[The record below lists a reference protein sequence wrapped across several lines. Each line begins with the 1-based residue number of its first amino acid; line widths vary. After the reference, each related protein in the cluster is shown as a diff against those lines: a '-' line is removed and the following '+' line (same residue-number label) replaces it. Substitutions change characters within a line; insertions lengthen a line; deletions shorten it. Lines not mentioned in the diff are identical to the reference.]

1 MTTTG
6 CQHRFRMEW
15 GAQPRGA
22 QLQALAPSAITLL
35 GLALSLWW
43 LCGGPLLA
51 AGAGVLC
58 DGLDGWLARR
68 LGAESEFGSLL
79 DWTVDVVVAALVLHR
94 LGALPLLLVA
104 LPLQV
109 WLRRK
114 TVRVSGRAVLVALAV
129 GWRCLRG

>member
-1 MTTTG
+1 MKG
-6 CQHRFRMEW
+6 CSHTFRLDL
-15 GAQPRGA
+15 GAPARGA
-22 QLQALAPSAITLL
+22 RLKQLAPSAITLL

-68 LGAESEFGSLL
+68 LGAESEYGSLL

-94 LGALPLLLVA
+94 IGALPLLLVA

-114 TVRVSGRAVLVALAV
+114 TVRVSGRAALVALAV
-129 GWRCLRG
+129 GWRYLRG